1 MSGSTVDSPSPLDG
15 TTGTADA
22 ADAIAAAVTGHP
34 AVVRLACGGHAAL
47 ATYLPGRKVKGVRVT
62 GAGEPVDI
70 GVVLTLGD
78 PLPGVVAEL
87 RERVRAVAGD
97 VPVNVEI
104 ADVEPG
110 EPSTVDTQAEGEG
123 KSAR

>member
-1 MSGSTVDSPSPLDG
+1 MSEPTAQAPPPLAG
-15 TTGTADA
+15 T

-34 AVVRLACGGHAAL
+34 RVVRLAGGRYGAL
-47 ATYLPGRKVKGVRVT
+47 ATHLPGRKVTGVRVT
-62 GAGEPVDI
+62 GDGEPVDI

-87 RERVRAVAGD
+87 RERVRAVAGK

-104 ADVEPG
+104 TDVEPG
-110 EPSTVDTQAEGEG
+110 ESSTVDTRREG
-123 KSAR
+123 A